1 MKKLFIFLAFLSLCS
16 CGAKQASEPAPQNT
30 KYVTEQTD
38 DNYKDNY
45 KSECKAVSFDEISKD
60 PDALKGEKVTF
71 TGKVIMIKDDLCAIN
86 VTEKDWGYA
95 DTVFF
100 NPAIDSKPVF
110 DTIKRG
116 DIVTIWGKS
125 TGFYDYTA
133 SVGTEFHEPK
143 IEALFIEIK

>member
-1 MKKLFIFLAFLSLCS
+1 
-16 CGAKQASEPAPQNT
+16 
-30 KYVTEQTD
+30 VTEQTD

-95 DTVFF
+95 DTIFF
-100 NPAIDSKPVF
+100 NPEVDSKPVF

-116 DIVTIWGKS
+116 DMVTIWGKS

>member
-60 PDALKGEKVTF
+60 PDALKGEKVTVK
-71 TGKVIMIKDDLCAIN
+71 GKIINIIDDVYYISITQKDN
-86 VTEKDWGYA
+86 GRYA
-95 DTVFF
+95 DTIAFRGALV
-100 NPAIDSKPVF
+100 NNISK
-110 DTIKRG
+110 G
-116 DIVTIWGKS
+116 DIVSIWGESK
-125 TGFYDYTA
+125 GFYEHTSSLGIDYKDPIIEVA
-133 SVGTEFHEPK
+133 FTE
-143 IEALFIEIK
+143 IEK